1 MLPLPPLSNPPLIQH
16 QEHGHRLALL
26 QLIQFVCILC
36 RWVYLVGFDSVACI
50 WVFFLVVTFAAFG
63 CCYRNGAPN
72 NHVHSFVVRTV
83 SRGMFFAAGLVPMIH
98 NPVQAMT
105 QKQTGSFVAFAT
117 VFDYMLALTD
127 YMVDISYT
135 ESMAKIVWMTVFVLN
150 SQNDSIRP
158 IDKCMFVLG
167 KVLVA
172 AVIYRADRAAR
183 MGVGKNEHNGRAPET
198 STPVRSWL
206 ARSLTKRASALMESR
221 LVQIFTGGNGI
232 WQTHY
237 LAIFVLAQVM
247 RFGGGCM
254 VGGWRF

>member
-1 MLPLPPLSNPPLIQH
+1 M
-16 QEHGHRLALL
+16 
-26 QLIQFVCILC
+26 IQFVCILC
-36 RWVYLVGFDSVACI
+36 RWVYLVGFDSVTGMFAFC
-50 WVFFLVVTFAAFG
+50 LVATTAAFA

-72 NHVHSFVVRTV
+72 NHVHSVVVRTV
-83 SRGMFFAAGLVPMIH
+83 SRGLIFSVALVPMIH
-98 NPVQAMT
+98 NPLDAMI
-105 QKQTGSFVAFAT
+105 QKHTGSFVVFAT

-135 ESMAKIVWMTVFVLN
+135 ESMAKIVWITVFVLT
-150 SQNDSIRP
+150 SQNDSVRP
-158 IDKCMFVLG
+158 VDKCMFVLG

-172 AVIYRADRAAR
+172 AVIYRTDRAAR
-183 MGVGKNEHNGRAPET
+183 MGVGENEHDGRET
-198 STPVRSWL
+198 ETETPVRSWL

-247 RFGGGCM
+247 RFL
-254 VGGWRF
+254 W